1 MFFLSTIKKHIVN
14 QQVSDFHQQQ
24 HGVNRQIRDKD
35 KCDESRVHMEDE
47 SSLTNEIREI
57 NQPRSAINKV
67 FVQYIYNYIYSR
79 GSSRKM
85 CCSGSVYFGVPNMR
99 NQKRTM

>member
-1 MFFLSTIKKHIVN
+1 M
-14 QQVSDFHQQQ
+14 SDFHQQQ

-67 FVQYIYNYIYSR
+67 FVQYIYIYIIIYTVEDQAA
-79 GSSRKM
+79 K
-85 CCSGSVYFGVPNMR
+85 CAVVVPSILGYPICETK
-99 NQKRTM
+99 KRTM